1 MIIRDNYNVTSDSFA
16 YYDTN
21 GTLQICEK
29 RSRHGLPVDC
39 SVVVGYVIHGKE
51 RLEEL
56 ADNIDHP

>member
-1 MIIRDNYNVTSDSFA
+1 MTIRDNYNVTRDSFA

-21 GTLQICEK
+21 GALQLYEK
-29 RSRHGLPVDC
+29 RSRHGLPADC
-39 SVVVGYVIHGKE
+39 SMVIGYIIQGKE